1 MADGDP
7 RAAHPSRWTRRLAWL
22 VGIWAAS
29 VAVLAIVAY
38 GLRIAM
44 GWAGLTR

>member
-1 MADGDP
+1 MKP
-7 RAAHPSRWTRRLAWL
+7 ITTEVPAASRLATRLCWF

-38 GLRIAM
+38 ALHKIILG
-44 GWAGLTR
+44 

>member
-1 MADGDP
+1 MKP
-7 RAAHPSRWTRRLAWL
+7 ITTELPAAGRLATRLCWF

-38 GLRIAM
+38 ALHKIILG
-44 GWAGLTR
+44 

>member
-1 MADGDP
+1 MKP
-7 RAAHPSRWTRRLAWL
+7 ITTEVPAASRLATRLCWF

-38 GLRIAM
+38 ALHKMILG
-44 GWAGLTR
+44 

>member
-1 MADGDP
+1 MKLITTELP
-7 RAAHPSRWTRRLAWL
+7 AASRLATRLCWF

-38 GLRIAM
+38 ALRRIIL
-44 GWAGLTR
+44 G